1 MLRLQGFSEATR
13 SLNHAVIKTSFGCQP
28 FNDAILLP
36 PIFNA
41 VRSRYE
47 YESLV
52 ASFNFN
58 ATICNGSLEDAINW
72 IVDHEND
79 AEDDEMPL
87 IAVNIEIESPQPDHM
102 MEEVEKKAQ
111 EKRDQAYQREEE
123 EKKPERNREKVLDV
137 AYLGATSVTA
147 KNTCSFSAARK
158 AEKEEVKRARQKIR
172 QKIEADKVERRRQ
185 LGFPSEKPVTLNPSK
200 PIVQDKMTSLPVMT
214 ITKAEKMRECLRSLR
229 RNHKEDDAR
238 VKRAFQTLLIYVG
251 NIVKNPNEE
260 KYRKIRLGNPLFQD
274 RVGSM
279 KGGIEFLELCGFEKT
294 EGGDFLHLP
303 SEKLDM
309 EGLNAAG
316 SLLRSAMTNP
326 FFGLL
331 GG

>member
-1 MLRLQGFSEATR
+1 MPSDHETTVLEVDKKLLKELEGFGFPLARAARALHYSGNA
-13 SLNHAVIKTSFGCQP
+13 SLG
-28 FNDAILLP
+28 
-36 PIFNA
+36 
-41 VRSRYE
+41 
-47 YESLV
+47 
-52 ASFNFN
+52 
-58 ATICNGSLEDAINW
+58 DAINW

-111 EKRDQAYQREEE
+111 EKRDRAHQRKEE
-123 EKKPERNREKVLDV
+123 EKKPESNSEKQRIHAGKELLE
-137 AYLGATSVTA
+137 AKLTAAENERQRFLAT
-147 KNTCSFSAARK
+147 RK

-185 LGFPSEKPVTLNPSK
+185 LGFSSENPVTLNPSK

-303 SEKLDM
+303 SDKLDM

>member
-1 MLRLQGFSEATR
+1 MPSDHETTVLEVDKKLLKELEGFGFPLARAARALHYS
-13 SLNHAVIKTSFGCQP
+13 G
-28 FNDAILLP
+28 
-36 PIFNA
+36 
-41 VRSRYE
+41 
-47 YESLV
+47 
-52 ASFNFN
+52 
-58 ATICNGSLEDAINW
+58 NGSLEDAINW

-123 EKKPERNREKVLDV
+123 EKKPERNREKVLHRLQQRIH
-137 AYLGATSVTA
+137 AGKELLEATLTA
-147 KNTCSFSAARK
+147 AENERQRFSAARK

-185 LGFPSEKPVTLNPSK
+185 LGFPSENPVTLNPSK

-303 SEKLDM
+303 SDKLDM
-309 EGLNAAG
+309 ERLNAAG

>member
-1 MLRLQGFSEATR
+1 MPAIQRRHSAGSNLQCRPITTTVLEVDKKLLKELEGFGFPLARAARALHYS
-13 SLNHAVIKTSFGCQP
+13 G
-28 FNDAILLP
+28 
-36 PIFNA
+36 
-41 VRSRYE
+41 
-47 YESLV
+47 
-52 ASFNFN
+52 
-58 ATICNGSLEDAINW
+58 NGSLEDAINW

-102 MEEVEKKAQ
+102 MEEVEKKVQ

-123 EKKPERNREKVLDV
+123 EKKPERNREKVLHRLQQRIH
-137 AYLGATSVTA
+137 AGKELLEANLTA
-147 KNTCSFSAARK
+147 AENERQRFSAARK

-229 RNHKEDDAR
+229 RNHK
-238 VKRAFQTLLIYVG
+238 
-251 NIVKNPNEE
+251 NPNEE

-303 SEKLDM
+303 SDKLDM